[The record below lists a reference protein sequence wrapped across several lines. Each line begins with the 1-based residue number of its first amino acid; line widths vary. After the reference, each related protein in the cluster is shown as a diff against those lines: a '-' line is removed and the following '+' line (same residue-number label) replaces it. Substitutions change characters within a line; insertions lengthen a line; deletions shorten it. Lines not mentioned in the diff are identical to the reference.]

1 MSERAIMKVADA
13 KRLAEAA
20 KRAGT
25 VIVCEKDGVKLTF
38 FPDIH
43 KHELPKPVDEHEDI
57 EL

>member
-1 MSERAIMKVADA
+1 MKVADA

-43 KHELPKPVDEHEDI
+43 KHDLPQPVDEHEDI